1 LTCTHIGDEASWLCL
16 NQHLYGG
23 FMSIIAC
30 DECGKLLRKSAV
42 KNHRCHWHMM
52 REANA
57 RKAIKAGVKKER
69 RKVYK
74 NAVKYVCDN

>member
-1 LTCTHIGDEASWLCL
+1 
-16 NQHLYGG
+16 
-23 FMSIIAC
+23 
-30 DECGKLLRKSAV
+30 
-42 KNHRCHWHMM
+42 MM

-69 RKVYK
+69 RKVYE